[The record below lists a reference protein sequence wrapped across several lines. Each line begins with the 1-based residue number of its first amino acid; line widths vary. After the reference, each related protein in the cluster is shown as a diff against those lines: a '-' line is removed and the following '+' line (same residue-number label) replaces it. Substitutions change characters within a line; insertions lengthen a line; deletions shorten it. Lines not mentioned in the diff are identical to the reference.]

1 MNKMRKDYGFQPVP
15 VRGKSVSEFSDEE
28 VKMMYNWYLDDLPK
42 RTQYLFDYINGFTQI
57 NLDYSF
63 ETFKEVIKWL
73 PQALVTEKKSWFE
86 YQNEK
91 KTVSKNDRKLIKKWK
106 FNEDS
111 ELLITAIGGYFGMI
125 MEKNIPNTKWVIE
138 NDKTSPYYHFN
149 VINIR
154 NEKKVYPVE
163 VINDLAS
170 LIVEKKEVDLDHF
183 IKWLI
188 E

>member
-1 MNKMRKDYGFQPVP
+1 M
-15 VRGKSVSEFSDEE
+15 E
-28 VKMMYNWYLDDLPK
+28 
-42 RTQYLFDYINGFTQI
+42 
-57 NLDYSF
+57 
-63 ETFKEVIKWL
+63 
-73 PQALVTEKKSWFE
+73 KSWFE

-138 NDKTSPYYHFN
+138 NDKSSPYYHFN

-163 VINDLAS
+163 VINDLVS
-170 LIVEKKEVDLDHF
+170 LIAEKKEVDLDRF

-188 E
+188 D